1 MLFYPLFGKCGVSV
15 DHVAAVGGAEEE
27 IAARWGGFAEHF
39 DAVGAHAYARIARG
53 VAEDGQVVGLLA
65 QLPAGNKRQPNLLL
79 GAVRYLGG
87 PVESWPGFRAFVL
100 AQWERVRAVVLE
112 RLTQTNEARR
122 CAVLLPVLAQLPG
135 PLALLEV
142 GSSAGLC
149 LYPDRYRY
157 RFGGGGWVGPD
168 RSAVGLECAV
178 SGPVPVPERVPQ
190 VVWRGGVDLNPLDPG
205 REQDVRWL
213 ESLIWPGPEEEARR
227 ERLRGAAAVAAAEPA
242 QVVAGDLVQ
251 ALPELASRVPREAT
265 LVVFHSAVAAYLP
278 SAQRDA
284 FVQVVRSLPGHWVS
298 NEGWKV
304 FPWLQGGRPPRE
316 GMFTVALDERVVA
329 YAGEHG
335 QEVVWA

>member
-1 MLFYPLFGKCGVSV
+1 M

-27 IAARWGGFAEHF
+27 VAARWGAFAGHF
-39 DAVGAHAYARIARG
+39 DSVGAHAYARIARG
-53 VAEDGQVVGLLA
+53 VAADAQVVGLVA

-87 PVESWPGFRAFVL
+87 PVHSWGAFRVFVCEH
-100 AQWERVRAVVLE
+100 WERVRAVVLE

-157 RFGGGGWVGPD
+157 RFGGGGWVGPAQ
-168 RSAVGLECAV
+168 SAVGLECAV

-205 REQDVRWL
+205 RGQDVRWL
-213 ESLIWPGPEEEARR
+213 ESLIWPGPDEVARR
-227 ERLRGAAAVAAAEPA
+227 ERLRGAMAVAAAEPA

-251 ALPELASRVPREAT
+251 VLPELAARAPREAT

-278 SAQRDA
+278 EAERDG
-284 FVQVVRSLPGHWVS
+284 FVQVVRSLRGHWVS
-298 NEGWKV
+298 NEGWQV
-304 FPWLQGGRPPRE
+304 FMWWQGARPPRE

-335 QEVVWA
+335 QELVWA

>member
-1 MLFYPLFGKCGVSV
+1 MERCVGPVE
-15 DHVAAVGGAEEE
+15 HVAAVGGAEEE
-27 IAARWGGFAEHF
+27 VAARWAGFAEHF
-39 DAVGAHAYARIARG
+39 ASVGADAYARIARG
-53 VAEDGQVVGLLA
+53 VADDAHLVGLVA
-65 QLPAGNKRQPNLLL
+65 SLPAGNKRQPNLLL
-79 GAVRYLGG
+79 GAVRFLGG
-87 PVESWPGFRAFVL
+87 PVGEWAGFRAFVVEH
-100 AQWERVRAVVLE
+100 WDRVRSVVLE

-157 RFGGGGWVGPD
+157 RFGAGPWVGPAD
-168 RSAVGLECAV
+168 SGVALECAV
-178 SGPVPVPERVPQ
+178 SGPVPVPERVPE

-205 REQDVRWL
+205 SADDVRWL
-213 ESLIWPGPEEEARR
+213 ESLIWPGPQEAARR
-227 ERLRGAAAVAAAEPA
+227 ERLRGAAGVAAAEPA

-251 ALPELASRVPREAT
+251 ALPELASRVPAEAT
-265 LVVFHSAVAAYLP
+265 LVVFHSAVAAYL
-278 SAQRDA
+278 SEADRDA
-284 FVQVVRSLPGHWVS
+284 FVDVVRSLPGHWVS

-304 FPWLQGGRPPRE
+304 FPWWEGARPPRE

-329 YAGEHG
+329 HAGEHG

>member
-1 MLFYPLFGKCGVSV
+1 MSV

-39 DAVGAHAYARIARG
+39 ASVGAHAYARIARG
-53 VAEDGQVVGLLA
+53 LAEDEQVVGLLA

-87 PVESWPGFRAFVL
+87 PVQGWAGFRGFL
-100 AQWERVRAVVLE
+100 LQHWEQVRGVVLE

-157 RFGGGGWVGPD
+157 RFGEGGWVGPAE
-168 RSAVGLECAV
+168 SAVGLECAV

-205 REQDVRWL
+205 GERDVRWL
-213 ESLIWPGPEEEARR
+213 ESLIWPGEQERARR

-242 QVVAGDLVQ
+242 DVVAGDLVQ
-251 ALPELASRVPREAT
+251 ALPELAARAPAEAT

-278 SAQRDA
+278 EAERDA

-298 NEGWKV
+298 NEGWQV
-304 FPWLQGGRPPRE
+304 FSWWQGARPPRE

-335 QEVVWA
+335 QELVWAST